1 MKVESSFTVPQDAGR
16 LWAFLLDVERVAP
29 CLPGAE
35 LTETVD
41 ERTWKGRVSMKFGP
55 VGLAFAGSVEMTE
68 RDDEA
73 RRVVLHARGTEQK
86 GKGAATATITS
97 WVESTSAEASTV
109 RMEADIAMTGAVA
122 QLSRGLL
129 PEVAKRL
136 TAEFAQR
143 LEAAMTG
150 DAPPSE
156 AGRDDRI
163 DALGL
168 GVRAVGGA
176 IAGALRPRGDRADEQ
191 N

>member
-1 MKVESSFTVPQDAGR
+1 MKVDSRFTVAQDAERVWG
-16 LWAFLLDVERVAP
+16 FLLDVERVAP

-41 ERTWKGRVSMKFGP
+41 DRTWKGRVSMKFGP
-55 VGLAFAGSVEMTE
+55 VGLSFAGSVEMTD
-68 RDDEA
+68 RDDDA
-73 RRVVLHARGTEQK
+73 RRVVLLARGTEQK

-97 WVESTSAEASTV
+97 WVEAADDAASTV
-109 RMEADIAMTGAVA
+109 CMEADIAMTGAVA

-129 PEVAKRL
+129 PEVTRRL

-143 LEAAMTG
+143 LESAMTG
-150 DAPPSE
+150 SPPPS
-156 AGRDDRI
+156 GRGSDDRL

-176 IAGALRPRGDRADEQ
+176 IAGALRRRDDGTDDRT
-191 N
+191 

>member
-1 MKVESSFTVPQDAGR
+1 MRVEERFTLGEDVGHV
-16 LWAFLLDVERVAP
+16 WAFLLDVERVAP

-41 ERTWKGRVSMKFGP
+41 ERTWKGRVTMRFGP
-55 VGLAFAGSVEMTE
+55 VSLAFAGSVEMIE
-68 RDDEA
+68 RDDA
-73 RRVVLHARGTEQK
+73 AHRVVLHARGTEQK
-86 GKGAATATITS
+86 GKGGATATITS
-97 WVESTSAEASTV
+97 WVEPAATGGSTV

-143 LEAAMTG
+143 LGAAMSGT
-150 DAPPSE
+150 APAAP
-156 AGRDDRI
+156 GDDRI

-176 IAGALRPRGDRADEQ
+176 ISGALRRKDERD
-191 N
+191 